1 MNDTLSINIKI
12 DSRIYPLVV
21 SRKEEER
28 YRNAAKR
35 VNELVQAFRNDY
47 PDKDSQDF
55 LAMTAFQVAYSNL
68 VMQEKADESPLLGEL
83 KDIRD
88 DVDDFLQEKS
98 ASRP

>member
-1 MNDTLSINIKI
+1 M
-12 DSRIYPLVV
+12 
-21 SRKEEER
+21 
-28 YRNAAKR
+28 
-35 VNELVQAFRNDY
+35 NELVQAFRNDY

-88 DVDDFLQEKS
+88 DVDDFYRKS
-98 ASRP
+98 QPPVRRVRIFCHTRSFTVIPEGDGGNACGFFIN